1 VAVVVGVDVDV
12 PVWPGDAFVAAVL
25 VGSFSKPDDTVN
37 VLYFKLNEDIE
48 VAVDHAEEVAFMPLE
63 IHVLVEK

>member
-1 VAVVVGVDVDV
+1 VDVDV
-12 PVWPGDAFVAAVL
+12 PVWPGDACVAAVG
-25 VGSFSKPDDTVN
+25 VGRFSKPDNTAK

-48 VAVDHAEEVAFMPLE
+48 AVVANTEEVLFVPLE